1 MEGHDE
7 GRMFSVLGEEFNSNL
22 NVDITLT
29 IVNLAEFTHFA
40 SFRKAQVFDGFHI
53 LLDVQSF
60 QFPFQCINRILIWK
74 QIRNGKL
81 ICVPLI
87 PVSVNHPFLL
97 KCDFRAMLQRV
108 PEILQI
114 GPYLCLAFNP

>member
-7 GRMFSVLGEEFNSNL
+7 GRMFSVLGEEFNPNF
-22 NVDITLT
+22 NIYITLT
-29 IVNLAEFTHFA
+29 IINLAEFTHFA
-40 SFRKAQVFDGFHI
+40 SFRKTQVFDSLHI
-53 LLDVQSF
+53 LLNVQPFQFSF
-60 QFPFQCINRILIWK
+60 QRINRILIWK

-87 PVSVNHPFLL
+87 PVSVNHSFLL